1 MAAITEKK
9 YVDLTGLGTFRDSL
23 KTKLASNSAS
33 AWTVNYATNA
43 ANADIA
49 TKYKTE
55 AGSASIADALA
66 SKVDNTKFTEKVGN
80 LVPKTTTI
88 AGVNLENDITKSE
101 LLTALNVVDGAQVNV
116 IEKVSIDGVEQSI
129 NAETKTVTLDLKD
142 YAKVSDITAVLK
154 FKGVESTFESL
165 NTNHPASADQVGHV
179 WIVTEGAEYAEY
191 VCVDTNGD
199 TADGYKW
206 EKLGVG
212 VDLSGYYTK
221 TQTESVISSA
231 VKTAKGEIETAYKG
245 ADTALESK
253 LQGNIDALYKVA
265 GDSATGVIATRIS
278 AVETKATSNA
288 SAIATLNG
296 ADTVEGSVAKA
307 IKDKIANLDSTSS
320 AGTANG
326 GYILSVT
333 QTDGKVAVETA
344 SFAGDVATAGNNAVT
359 GSAVSTYV
367 TTQIGALDVDDI
379 GGAGKFISVV
389 GETAGKIHATP
400 IAFATAVNATTTAD
414 TNKVAPTEHAVRTAI
429 DNAYN
434 MISAVTESEIKGL
447 FA

>member
-1 MAAITEKK
+1 MAITEKK

-23 KTKLASNSAS
+23 KAKLAGNSAS
-33 AWTVNYATNA
+33 AWTVNYAINA

-55 AGSASIADALA
+55 TGSASIEKALA
-66 SKVDNTKFTEKVGN
+66 SKVDNTTFTEKVNN

-88 AGVNLENDITKSE
+88 AGVDLGDNISKGE
-101 LLTALNVVDGAQVNV
+101 LLTALNVADGAQVNV
-116 IEKVSIDGVEQSI
+116 IEGVSLDGVAQTI
-129 NAETKTVTLDLKD
+129 GDNKIVTLDLSN

-154 FKGVESTFESL
+154 FKGVESTLESL
-165 NTNHPASADQVGHV
+165 NTNHPASKDQVGHV

-221 TQTESVISSA
+221 TQTDAAISTA
-231 VKTAKGEIETAYKG
+231 VNTAKGEITNAYKE
-245 ADTALESK
+245 ADTALKNE
-253 LQGNIDALYKVA
+253 LQGNINALYKVVA
-265 GDSATGVIATRIS
+265 DGKDTGVIAGRLD

-296 ADTVEGSVAKA
+296 ADTVKGSVAKS
-307 IKDKIANLDSTSS
+307 IKDAIEALDGTSS

-333 QTDGKVAVETA
+333 QTNGKVAVKTA
-344 SFAGDVATAGNNAVT
+344 SFSGDVASAGSNAVT
-359 GSAVSTYV
+359 GTAVSTYV
-367 TTQIGALDVDDI
+367 TTQIGALDVTDI
-379 GGAGKFISVV
+379 GEAGKFISAV
-389 GETAGKIHATP
+389 GETDGKIHATP
-400 IAFATAVNATTTAD
+400 IAFATTVKATTTAEAD
-414 TNKVAPTEHAVRTAI
+414 KVAPTEHAVRTAI

-434 MISAVTESEIKGL
+434 AIGSVTEAEIQGL